1 MSELPSHSGLF
12 KRLLFLC
19 SSQIL
24 TTAIEPPPPHSY
36 NHHLHI
42 LMQLLPLQTTTT
54 QCKLFN
60 SKWSMCASGWKE
72 KDHQRSCNGWH
83 HHQCKTCLCQWLEGK
98 MPPVQ
103 FSASDHHHVCKW
115 CCPSINQHK
124 YSSCTHGGG
133 HWLQLV
139 PVAFSFSY
147 WRKHST
153 GSGATRCNLSWW
165 SFFHPLAHMQCC
177 SCQWW
182 LSVVVIYT
190 YISIYIYIYI

>member
-1 MSELPSHSGLF
+1 MNHHHPIATTTTSTS
-12 KRLLFLC
+12 LC
-19 SSQIL
+19 NYYHYR
-24 TTAIEPPPPHSY
+24 PPPHSASCS
-36 NHHLHI
+36 I
-42 LMQLLPLQTTTT
+42 
-54 QCKLFN
+54 
-60 SKWSMCASGWKE
+60 ASGVCALVGGRK
-72 KDHQRSCNGWH
+72 KTTSASCNGWH
-83 HHQCKTCLCQWLEGK
+83 HHLCKTCLCQWLEGK

-115 CCPSINQHK
+115 CYPSINQHK

-133 HWLQLV
+133 HWLQLA

-165 SFFHPLAHMQCC
+165 SFFHPLVHMQCC

-190 YISIYIYIYI
+190 YISIYIYMSLTDKSKCILGYI

>member
-72 KDHQRSCNGWH
+72 KDHQRKL
-83 HHQCKTCLCQWLEGK
+83 QRVAP
-98 MPPVQ
+98 PPVQ
-103 FSASDHHHVCKW
+103 NMFVPMAGRENATGAIFSQWPPPCVQVVLSFYQPAQV
-115 CCPSINQHK
+115 
-124 YSSCTHGGG
+124 
-133 HWLQLV
+133 LQLHT
-139 PVAFSFSY
+139 
-147 WRKHST
+147 W
-153 GSGATRCNLSWW
+153 WW
-165 SFFHPLAHMQCC
+165 SLAATCAGGIFLQLLAQTLH
-177 SCQWW
+177 W
-182 LSVVVIYT
+182 
-190 YISIYIYIYI
+190 